1 MKVRITKAPK
11 LKKYQALTTP
21 GQTESPDAFRRWME
35 ARERVENDG
44 RLTSEFD
51 NSGGGFIWNREDAT
65 NSKMIGSPSP
75 EFGRLFARRVDEEM
89 ETESLKKGNYHK
101 NEWSDDYLKN
111 ANKYFTVAP
120 DYSGPGQQVN
130 KGSLPDEANMLGDPS
145 NIRMTPG
152 NMGFKD
158 NPFENNPFEGNLG
171 EEEET
176 SSGSPMEKWVNKNKE
191 WNKNFKSGLAG
202 GDGTGLDGGLGDGN
216 FGGGDGSAGGMGGA
230 DGVGG
235 GSDGGGGGDSM
246 QQDDSLQGTQTEK
259 GQSKAGKF
267 FRSLLP
273 QKGLDAYIRRQ
284 NTKGVIAGIKDRK
297 GQAEYDR
304 RAVKAYHM
312 GQPLEASTQGT
323 FDTNSM
329 NNFTP
334 GMSNTVPSTGDFAA
348 APYMPITA
356 YGGQY
361 MAWGGRVFNQVAPNA
376 LPDHTSEPR
385 IAVSN
390 TLQPIPRELANIEAE
405 KDETIYFL
413 NKDGLPAHYKIGGQP
428 HSKGGTPLNVP
439 EDSFVFSKAL
449 KLKDKRLFPYFD
461 VSKPTSFSDIAKKYD
476 INKFRKTLADENSD
490 KIQVD
495 TAEKMIA
502 NYNLKLGMLAL
513 AQESTKGFP
522 QGIPMIAAPFTEV
535 NAISPEMI
543 LPTPSEGVAER
554 AMQQPMPQEEMME
567 QPMAKFGGS
576 MKVRIKSLPSYQ
588 SYNTPGQTGGF
599 WNPPTVEQDLP
610 GDPLTANIA
619 ANKWPGHTK
628 SNTPAPADRI
638 MLPQSAPVVAAPQ
651 QQTPAPAKTKSA
663 APASS
668 DFDVD
673 VMEGNPDFW
682 QDYTGLATQ
691 KKIKPELAIGFTDP
705 KVRQRQ
711 STQGLRPGTKNT
723 YGDRDIHKGELLQD
737 FKKRQAWYIKE
748 NPNFDPENKADVE
761 DFQKKYCERAAQ
773 FGMKGCYFTSGTV
786 KDASGRTIGGTTF
799 DGLYGEHTFNA
810 PGFNEADPVEQ
821 PTPEA
826 KKDTKQKPIT
836 PYKLD
841 VPDDVARRSGYF
853 PQDIINIGAVA
864 GQRIPVPETWYAPL
878 QFKGVDA
885 AYIVPDY
892 SPIMEAAN
900 ISTQGVNA
908 YGSRQGADAS
918 LALIQG
924 RAARPSAE
932 HNLAVANAN
941 AGTYNNAQQIN
952 AKIANENAMYNNALA
967 QADFDANQLYRVD
980 KIKAQNKKMADLAR
994 MVNAAITNKAT
1005 AETLSDAYSEYFHID
1020 PTRGGHV
1027 EFFKGADMA
1036 ANQNA
1041 EMGDLAILDKQL
1053 TDLGYTNEEKKDILK
1068 SALASKYATKTSKN
1082 PYLPDYGQFMYPFNM
1097 QQGV

>member
-1 MKVRITKAPK
+1 MKVRITKAPE
-11 LKKYQALTTP
+11 LKKYQAMTTP
-21 GQTESPDAFRRWME
+21 GQ
-35 ARERVENDG
+35 V
-44 RLTSEFD
+44 
-51 NSGGGFIWNREDAT
+51 
-65 NSKMIGSPSP
+65 
-75 EFGRLFARRVDEEM
+75 
-89 ETESLKKGNYHK
+89 GNPFFP
-101 NEWSDDYLKN
+101 
-111 ANKYFTVAP
+111 A
-120 DYSGPGQQVN
+120 
-130 KGSLPDEANMLGDPS
+130 
-145 NIRMTPG
+145 G
-152 NMGFKD
+152 NMPVDPYYIPNSMQGQRNFVNATVGLQPNAAGVGTVMQQGLMPD
-158 NPFENNPFEGNLG
+158 VNNKMVNTANVNDSLTNEQTPANDI
-171 EEEET
+171 
-176 SSGSPMEKWVNKNKE
+176 SSG
-191 WNKNFKSGLAG
+191 
-202 GDGTGLDGGLGDGN
+202 
-216 FGGGDGSAGGMGGA
+216 
-230 DGVGG
+230 
-235 GSDGGGGGDSM
+235 
-246 QQDDSLQGTQTEK
+246 LQGDQTEK
-259 GQSKAGKF
+259 GQSKFGKF
-267 FRSLLP
+267 VRGIG
-273 QKGLDAYIRRQ
+273 KGGM
-284 NTKGVIAGIKDRK
+284 KGYMGFNNFKDFITNIKERESKEDL
-297 GQAEYDR
+297 AA
-304 RAVKAYHM
+304 RAVKGFHSS
-312 GQPLEASTQGT
+312 QSIEAAPPGT
-323 FDTNSM
+323 FDPNSM
-329 NNFTP
+329 NSFTT
-334 GMSNTVPSTGDFAA
+334 GMLNTVPSTGDFAA

-522 QGIPMIAAPFTEV
+522 QGIPMIAVPFTEV

-567 QPMAKFGGS
+567 QPMKKFGGP
-576 MKVRIKSLPSYQ
+576 MRVRIKSLPSYQ

-610 GDPLTANIA
+610 RDPLTAHLVSNNWA
-619 ANKWPGHTK
+619 GHVK
-628 SNTPAPADRI
+628 SNTPAPANGL
-638 MLPQSAPVVAAPQ
+638 MLIQSAVPGFDPNQ
-651 QQTPAPAKTKSA
+651 A
-663 APASS
+663 APAAPVIAPASTTGTISDPSS
-668 DFDVD
+668 SVGSDMD
-673 VMEGNPDFW
+673 VMEGNPEFW
-682 QDYTGLATQ
+682 QEYTGLATQ

-705 KVRQRQ
+705 KERQRKVEQ
-711 STQGLRPGTKNT
+711 ELRPGTNNVF
-723 YGDRDIHKGELLQD
+723 GDRDIHIGELFED
-737 FKKRQAWYIKE
+737 FKKRQAWYIKDH
-748 NPNFDPENKADVE
+748 PNFNPENNADVKA
-761 DFQKKYCERAAQ
+761 FQKKYCERAAQ
-773 FGMKGCYFTSGTV
+773 FGMKSCYFTTSG
-786 KDASGRTIGGTTF
+786 KQGTLF
-799 DGLYGEHTFNA
+799 DGKYGEHTYNA
-810 PGFNEADPVEQ
+810 PGFNEADPVQ
-821 PTPEA
+821 QTTPEA

-853 PQDIINIGAVA
+853 PQDLINIGAVA
-864 GQRIPVPETWYAPL
+864 AQRIPVPETWYAPL

-900 ISTQGVNA
+900 ISTQGINA

-941 AGTYNNAQQIN
+941 AGIYNNAQQIN
-952 AKIANENAMYNNALA
+952 AQIANQNAMYNNQLA
-967 QADFDANQLYRVD
+967 QADFDANALYEVNR
-980 KIKAQNKKMADLAR
+980 IQAQNKKRADLAR
-994 MVNAAITNKAT
+994 MINTAITNKAT

-1027 EFFKGADMA
+1027 EFFKGADMV

-1041 EMGDLAILDKQL
+1041 NMDDLAMLDAQL
-1053 TDLGYTNEEKKDILK
+1053 TDLGYTPEEKKDILK

-1097 QQGV
+1097 QQEA